1 MSPRGKK
8 PVPTN
13 FKLITGTFRK
23 DRSSKNEPKPECAIP
38 RMPPELCGDAK
49 QEWAQKSV
57 ELHKLGLL
65 TNIDGAVL
73 AAYCSAHGRWAR
85 AERAL
90 RKLGDEGAD
99 GLLIKTAKGNIIQN
113 PLVGIANKAAADMSK
128 YAVEL
133 GMTPSARARI
143 SVAPVPADD
152 PAARYFSNV

>member
-1 MSPRGKK
+1 
-8 PVPTN
+8 
-13 FKLITGTFRK
+13 
-23 DRSSKNEPKPECAIP
+23 
-38 RMPPELCGDAK
+38 MPPELCDDAK
-49 QEWAQKSV
+49 REWAQKSV

-73 AAYCSAHGRWAR
+73 AAHCSAYGRWVR

-133 GMTPSARARI
+133 GMSASARARI

-152 PAARYFSNV
+152 PAAKYFSNV